1 MPHFF
6 KFLVTFLS
14 GTQPVGV
21 LGDRWILDQ
30 LVLNPPNSSC
40 TVNEIWLVSL
50 NMAFT
55 LQGIWCLCN
64 HVLHNGGPADI
75 YGSIHQIH
83 YRFMEFSTLTNQSTR
98 LPPPP
103 SFASW
108 VLPPTDWAKLNV
120 DAAISTTKVALAV
133 VAWNNSGD
141 VIKVWAK
148 LQNSCSP
155 LLVEASSILWAA
167 QKHGPKLLLR
177 VTLKFV
183 STPYLLKLH
192 MLIGQSKLC

>member
-1 MPHFF
+1 M
-6 KFLVTFLS
+6 
-14 GTQPVGV
+14 
-21 LGDRWILDQ
+21 DQ

-83 YRFMEFSTLTNQSTR
+83 YRFMEFSTLKNQSTR

-103 SFASW
+103 SAASW
-108 VLPPTDWAKLNV
+108 VPPPTDWAKLNV

-133 VAWNNSGD
+133 VA
-141 VIKVWAK
+141 
-148 LQNSCSP
+148 
-155 LLVEASSILWAA
+155 
-167 QKHGPKLLLR
+167 
-177 VTLKFV
+177 
-183 STPYLLKLH
+183 
-192 MLIGQSKLC
+192 